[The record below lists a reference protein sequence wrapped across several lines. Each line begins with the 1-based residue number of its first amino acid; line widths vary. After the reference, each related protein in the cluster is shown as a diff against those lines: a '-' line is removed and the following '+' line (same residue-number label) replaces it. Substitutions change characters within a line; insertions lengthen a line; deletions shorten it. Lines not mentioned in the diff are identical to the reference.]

1 MAGGPSTGPELN
13 EVAWIESRYGGGGPS
28 PSPQAQWL
36 FEQIYVR
43 KQPAG
48 AKQAAEK
55 GLFPRET
62 PKNIPQGLKAP
73 LISGDLRQSG
83 LKP

>member
-36 FEQIYVR
+36 FEQI
-43 KQPAG
+43 
-48 AKQAAEK
+48 
-55 GLFPRET
+55 
-62 PKNIPQGLKAP
+62 
-73 LISGDLRQSG
+73 
-83 LKP
+83 